1 MGSAA
6 SQEEP
11 WSTENA
17 PAIASTDYPQEDTR
31 YRDKTPNSQ
40 TTQLKTNDPSQE
52 DTRYRDKSPNSPTT
66 QLKTNDPPQEDT
78 RYRDKTPN
86 SQTTQITTN
95 DPPQEDTQYRDTTPK
110 SQTTQIQI
118 TTNDPSKGTSISKEV
133 NRHKTKAESKGHL
146 SEKELGNSDEENESS
161 SGEDN
166 DVNNLD
172 KKTLATKAELLQKIE
187 DAVKKLSEYRK
198 EYGDKTGISEE
209 YCQAAAS
216 LEELSQ
222 ALANLTED
230 KKAQKMFKKEEGKRI
245 ATIGG
250 VGTLCD
256 AIIVLFL
263 KNNNFQDISEDHGG
277 KHRNWEVTEAL
288 ISYLANY
295 SDEHP
300 RFSKHF
306 VSHNLFVE
314 YSSHVIREILKKHL
328 TENDL
333 VSKCML
339 NTKRSFAIEAKCF
352 LVIVLVNV

>member
-11 WSTENA
+11 LSTENA
-17 PAIASTDYPQEDTR
+17 PPIASTDYPQEDTR
-31 YRDKTPNSQ
+31 FRDKTQNSQ

-52 DTRYRDKSPNSPTT
+52 N
-66 QLKTNDPPQEDT
+66 T
-78 RYRDKTPN
+78 RYRDKT
-86 SQTTQITTN
+86 Q
-95 DPPQEDTQYRDTTPK
+95 K
-110 SQTTQIQI
+110 SQTTQI

-146 SEKELGNSDEENESS
+146 SEKELGNSHEENENS

-172 KKTLATKAELLQKIE
+172 KTTLATKADILQKIE

-198 EYGDKTGISEE
+198 EYGDTTGISEE

-216 LEELSQ
+216 LDELSQ

-230 KKAQKMFKKEEGKRI
+230 KKAQKRFKKEEGKRI

-263 KNNNFQDISEDHGG
+263 KNNNFQDISEDQNG
-277 KHRNWEVTEAL
+277 KHRNWEVTEVL

-300 RFSKHF
+300 RFSKLL

-314 YSSHVIREILKKHL
+314 YSSHVIREILTRHL
-328 TENDL
+328 TESDL
-333 VSKCML
+333 VSKCL
-339 NTKRSFAIEAKCF
+339 EHNDNLKS
-352 LVIVLVNV
+352 